1 MSAVYVVWVRR
12 AVANSIDIRI
22 AGNAATVDNDA
33 VVSGQPGRC
42 RQFDIG
48 DDTRADKYHIC
59 LYLLVTI
66 DFDSGNSN
74 VWANSNTIF
83 NTTGDGLNF
92 DSSNSNVD
100 IKHNRLEDI
109 NGSRGIAM
117 GSSGVHV
124 AVYELSASDKQLL
137 DRIEGV
143 GKGYT
148 DVTIDVPGFGRCATY
163 IAAES
168 YVDETLV
175 PYDWYRE
182 MVLLGCRELALPQDY
197 VARIER
203 VAARP
208 DPEPQR
214 QAENWRIVERLRESR
229 GRTG

>member
-1 MSAVYVVWVRR
+1 MLYAAYGSNLHPQRLRSRTASARLLGTAYLADWSLRFHKR
-12 AVANSIDIRI
+12 S
-22 AGNAATVDNDA
+22 VDR
-33 VVSGQPGRC
+33 SGKC
-42 RQFDIG
+42 
-48 DDTRADKYHIC
+48 
-59 LYLLVTI
+59 
-66 DFDSGNSN
+66 S
-74 VWANSNTIF
+74 
-83 NTTGDGLNF
+83 
-92 DSSNSNVD
+92 
-100 IKHNRLEDI
+100 
-109 NGSRGIAM
+109 IAM
-117 GSSGVHV
+117 GRSGVHV

-148 DVTIDVPGFGRCATY
+148 DVTIEVPGFGRCATY

-168 YVDETLV
+168 HVDEALV

-203 VAARP
+203 VAATP

-214 QAENWRIVERLRESR
+214 HEENWRVVERLRESR